1 MKKMAPIIIAL
12 IIVAAGAL
20 YFFVIRGMGGNET
33 VEVPISTASYNAG
46 TFTTNIKG
54 STRYLKCT
62 VVLTVE
68 DSNPEKV
75 IERFAADVSLL
86 RQTVTFALSSLEESQ
101 LRVVDE
107 DQENID
113 AARQHVIDAVNEA
126 FGITRVTGALFTDYV
141 IS

>member
-1 MKKMAPIIIAL
+1 MKKLLPVIIAL
-12 IIVAAGAL
+12 AIVAAGAL
-20 YFFVIRGMGGNET
+20 YFFVIRGMGGEEPAEAP
-33 VEVPISTASYNAG
+33 VSKASYNAG

-62 VVLTVE
+62 VVFTVE
-68 DSNPEKV
+68 DTDPERI
-75 IERFAADVSLL
+75 IERFAAEASLL
-86 RQTVTFALSSLEESQ
+86 RQTVTFALSGLEESQ
-101 LRVVDE
+101 LRVTDD

-126 FGITRVTGALFTDYV
+126 FGIKSVKGALFTDYV